1 MLDKLFNF
9 YATHQ
14 LVGFNITTGYL
25 FANILSG
32 AYFHHWPASSRRTL
46 LGVSACFSLH
56 LFLSCYHSI
65 HHPAALIVALAL
77 SLSPYAAA
85 AVLFLCRKNAS
96 HRADRPSE
104 NRK

>member
-25 FANILSG
+25 FANLLSG
-32 AYFHHWPASSRRTL
+32 AYFHHWPASSRRIL

-77 SLSPYAAA
+77 SLSRYAAA
-85 AVLFLCRKNAS
+85 AVLFLCRKNSS
-96 HRADRPSE
+96 HRADGPSE
-104 NRK
+104 NEN